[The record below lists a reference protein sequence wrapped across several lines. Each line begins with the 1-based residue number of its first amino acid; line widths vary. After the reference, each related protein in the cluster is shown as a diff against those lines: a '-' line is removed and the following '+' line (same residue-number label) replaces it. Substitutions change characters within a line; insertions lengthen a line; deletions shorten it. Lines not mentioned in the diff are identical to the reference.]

1 MTKRFLVTVGI
12 MGFFS
17 IILGA
22 MGTHMLDGHIS
33 EDQLYVFDTA
43 NGYIMF
49 HALALLGLIAL
60 KRKVSISY
68 LNTIYFFFVVGV
80 TFLSGI
86 MIISSLKEL
95 TGFDNESIS
104 FFAPI
109 GEAMLVLGWISIIM
123 AGFSYKHKKSHH

>member
-1 MTKRFLVTVGI
+1 MTKRFLVTIGI

-33 EDQLYVFDTA
+33 EEQLYVFDTA

-68 LNTIYFFFVVGV
+68 LNTIYFFFVIGII
-80 TFLSGI
+80 FLSGV

-95 TGFDNESIS
+95 TGFDDESIS